1 MKKIIM
7 LALAAALIGGAVP
20 VTAATSEDQK
30 ENSDAYASLL
40 AQVQAFKKANTGV
53 SEDTAPA
60 QQQDGGEN
68 KPQQDAEPADASTNE
83 AKPAE
88 GEAAAVKEE
97 ENKAPEEK
105 GEAAPAEGSAQ
116 KKNPSASEMD
126 KIVKEEAEKAA
137 KAQEEAENNRGV
149 VEPQKAE
156 SAAPSDD
163 VKPEEAK
170 PEEAKP
176 APADEK
182 KEVKEEAP
190 ASAPEA
196 QPAPAEEKGAKQE
209 EAKDAAP
216 APEAKPAES
225 GGAKQEEAAAPAV
238 QPAPQASAGE
248 IPAGRPL
255 NPSPMKEGA
264 HETKETL
271 LVSAE
276 WLKANRGN
284 VILVD
289 SRPESLYAGGHIPGA
304 VNAPWTYF
312 ANTNAQQG
320 SEKWGTIWPAAT
332 MAKRIGALGI
342 NGKKTVVAYCDAGG
356 WGQSGWTLWILRQ
369 AGIKNAKMLDGG
381 IGAWKAI
388 GGQITKNKNTN
399 KNVAFTIKEYSPNYR
414 ATTEWINNNLGKPG
428 LVLLDVRTDSEFLGK
443 IAPFQEKRR
452 GHLPGAI
459 NIPREAFLGEN
470 SGVKT
475 EADLQALLA
484 SKGVTPDCEI
494 VVYDTAGVRSA
505 FVTMLLRGCGFK
517 KSQSYDAGFQAWA
530 GNPELPLIKP

>member
-163 VKPEEAK
+163 VKPE
-170 PEEAKP
+170 
-176 APADEK
+176 
-182 KEVKEEAP
+182 
-190 ASAPEA
+190 
-196 QPAPAEEKGAKQE
+196 
-209 EAKDAAP
+209 
-216 APEAKPAES
+216 
-225 GGAKQEEAAAPAV
+225 
-238 QPAPQASAGE
+238 
-248 IPAGRPL
+248 
-255 NPSPMKEGA
+255 
-264 HETKETL
+264 
-271 LVSAE
+271 
-276 WLKANRGN
+276 
-284 VILVD
+284 
-289 SRPESLYAGGHIPGA
+289 
-304 VNAPWTYF
+304 
-312 ANTNAQQG
+312 
-320 SEKWGTIWPAAT
+320 
-332 MAKRIGALGI
+332 
-342 NGKKTVVAYCDAGG
+342 
-356 WGQSGWTLWILRQ
+356 
-369 AGIKNAKMLDGG
+369 
-381 IGAWKAI
+381 
-388 GGQITKNKNTN
+388 
-399 KNVAFTIKEYSPNYR
+399 
-414 ATTEWINNNLGKPG
+414 
-428 LVLLDVRTDSEFLGK
+428 
-443 IAPFQEKRR
+443 
-452 GHLPGAI
+452 
-459 NIPREAFLGEN
+459 
-470 SGVKT
+470 
-475 EADLQALLA
+475 
-484 SKGVTPDCEI
+484 
-494 VVYDTAGVRSA
+494 
-505 FVTMLLRGCGFK
+505 
-517 KSQSYDAGFQAWA
+517 
-530 GNPELPLIKP
+530 